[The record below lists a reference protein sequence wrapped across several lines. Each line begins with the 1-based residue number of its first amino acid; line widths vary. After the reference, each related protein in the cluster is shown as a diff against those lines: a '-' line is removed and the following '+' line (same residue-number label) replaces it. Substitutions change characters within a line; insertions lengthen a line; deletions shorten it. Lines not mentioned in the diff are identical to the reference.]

1 MGVGTR
7 ALESLGGLSVQQAF
21 WKGKRVFVTGHT
33 GFKGAWLCR
42 ILTGAG
48 AEVTGYSLEPPTQ
61 PNLFSLAGLGDR
73 MTSVIGDIRD
83 MAALKEAFDAANR
96 RLCCIWL
103 LSPLYGR
110 AIKTRA
116 TPMRPM

>member
-61 PNLFSLAGLGDR
+61 PNFRYPSSVMDLMIR
-73 MTSVIGDIRD
+73 PTSSI
-83 MAALKEAFDAANR
+83 
-96 RLCCIWL
+96 
-103 LSPLYGR
+103 
-110 AIKTRA
+110 
-116 TPMRPM
+116 